1 MKCKQN
7 YEMAANNTQ
16 KPLKIIAL
24 SDSQAESFWFFSWF
38 FCCCCFLLFFLPA
51 PNKKYQQENNL
62 DCCFTY
68 LLSWQFI
75 SHLNSQM

>member
-24 SDSQAESFWFFSWF
+24 SDSQAESFWFFS
-38 FCCCCFLLFFLPA
+38 CFLLLLLFFTFLSPR
-51 PNKKYQQENNL
+51 PKQE
-62 DCCFTY
+62 
-68 LLSWQFI
+68 I
-75 SHLNSQM
+75 SARKQS